1 MRKTRKAGAY
11 DPNVQQ
17 RDDEDDNVRP
27 VVYGDENLQNLNL
40 NVQRPPVERNVRYE
54 AWQRAEEAA
63 AAPAPVNRQGARRRR
78 RRTLKSKAPKV
89 LAKRRK

>member
-1 MRKTRKAGAY
+1 
-11 DPNVQQ
+11 
-17 RDDEDDNVRP
+17 
-27 VVYGDENLQNLNL
+27 
-40 NVQRPPVERNVRYE
+40 VRYE

>member
-11 DPNVQQ
+11 DPNLQQ
-17 RDDEDDNVRP
+17 DDEDGNVRP
-27 VVYGDENLQNLNL
+27 VVYGDDNIQNLNP
-40 NVQRPPVERNVRYE
+40 NVQRPTVERNVRYE

-63 AAPAPVNRQGARRRR
+63 SSPAPVNRQGARRR